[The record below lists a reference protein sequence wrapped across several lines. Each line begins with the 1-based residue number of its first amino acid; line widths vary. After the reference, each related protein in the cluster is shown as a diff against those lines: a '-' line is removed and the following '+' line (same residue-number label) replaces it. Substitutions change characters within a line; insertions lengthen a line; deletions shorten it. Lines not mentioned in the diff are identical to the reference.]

1 MNVFISVVE
10 AGSLY
15 QKGNLCVLDC
25 RGDLNDHELGHRQY
39 GESHLPTA
47 QFVDGERDL
56 TGALAEHG
64 GRHPLP
70 DLEIFAKKME
80 LAGLSDNSI
89 VLAYGL
95 YAPRLIFLLNLIG
108 INDCFVLDGGFL
120 AWQQAGM
127 SIEKAAIQPVA
138 GKIETKINN
147 QILVTMSEVKTKLYN
162 PQTRLID
169 SRAPERY
176 RGEVEPLDKIAGHIP
191 GADNYFWQSNFDSNG
206 FLKSEEELKAQLQP
220 LNLQTEQEKILYCGS
235 GITAAYNYLVFKKL
249 GITSRVYAG
258 SYSDWL
264 SYPDNRVETLKK

>member
-1 MNVFISVVE
+1 MNVFITAAE
-10 AGSLY
+10 ADGLY
-15 QKGNLCVLDC
+15 PNGNLRVLDC
-25 RGDLNDHELGHRQY
+25 RGDLNDHELGRKQY
-39 GESHLPTA
+39 GEGHLPYA
-47 QFVDGERDL
+47 QFVDGEKDL
-56 TGALAEHG
+56 TGVLAEHG

-70 DLEIFAKKME
+70 DLKIFTRKME
-80 LAGLSDNSI
+80 LAGLCGDST

-120 AWQQAGM
+120 AWQQAEM
-127 SIEKAAIQPVA
+127 SIEKSAIQPLA

-147 QILVTMSEVKTKLYN
+147 QILVSMSEVKTKLYN

-206 FLKSEEELKAQLQP
+206 FLKNEEDLNAQLQP

-249 GITSRVYAG
+249 GITTRVYAG

-264 SYPDNRVETLKK
+264 SYPDNQVGTLKK